1 MSALKI
7 NSPGVMTVDRITE
20 VVVIAVA
27 NVEEIVVA
35 SAVVTVEENA
45 VVNEEVSAEGVSV
58 TPANMINITGIV
70 VQATKEGIT
79 EEWI

>member
-1 MSALKI
+1 VSALKI

>member
-1 MSALKI
+1 
-7 NSPGVMTVDRITE
+7 MTVDRITE